1 MARICVRCWKSSP
14 DEATHCIHCSESL
27 GDVKCESC
35 SEWSPLGSEF
45 CISCGSTLES
55 DIEREEEALT
65 NEYPTVSPEIEREKL
80 KKFGDDNP
88 RTENILLGFFKSRKP
103 REILIFVLRWIL
115 LIPGFV
121 LSGFLTNTLYH
132 ISWGQ
137 ISSVGYDIKE
147 YGSLGGHWIE
157 GPIFIF
163 GVSVAIIVVP
173 AFVAVYIAPV
183 LKRTVLTIAILFF
196 CLTLVNLL
204 VTGYSMYGL
213 ANSLWSEN
221 ALTYYSSVLGTLS
234 GIGMSIYGLLHL
246 KDVDF

>member
-1 MARICVRCWKSSP
+1 MIRKCVQCWKESP
-14 DEATHCIHCSESL
+14 IEATHCIHCGESL
-27 GDVKCESC
+27 GSVKCRSC
-35 SEWSPLGSEF
+35 NDWSPLGAES
-45 CISCGSTLES
+45 CISCGSKLES
-55 DIEREEEALT
+55 EIEREEEALT
-65 NEYPTVSPEIEREKL
+65 TEYPTVSPEIDRESG
-80 KKFGDDNP
+80 KKFEGDDT

-103 REILIFVLRWIL
+103 MEILIFVLRWIL

-221 ALTYYSSVLGTLS
+221 ALTVSRQSNS
-234 GIGMSIYGLLHL
+234 DKIA
-246 KDVDF
+246 